1 MENDWR
7 PSASIE
13 TMKRRAQ
20 LLADAR
26 HFFAQ
31 KQVLEVETPILSQ
44 AAPTAPY
51 LDSFKTDYI
60 PIGTDQKQDF
70 YLQTS
75 PEFAM
80 KRLLAAGSGSIYQVA
95 KVFRNGESG
104 KHHSPEFTMLEWYR
118 VELTLEQLM
127 DEVAE
132 LLTSVADFSDAVRVS
147 YAVVFKTY
155 LDLDVFDCAD
165 ADLKSLA
172 FTHIPSLAADF
183 ELDRDGWLELV
194 MSEVIEPKLAELN
207 QPVFIYD
214 FPASQAQLA
223 KVKIDGQGNHVA
235 ARFELYAG
243 GLELANGY
251 DELLE
256 AQALRQRFE
265 QDNQQRQRLGKPD
278 MPIDENLLA
287 AMQAG
292 LPQCTGVALGLDRVL
307 MLILDQS
314 NIKQVQ
320 NVTFLMSLISHE

>member
-7 PSASIE
+7 PTASIE

-20 LLADAR
+20 LLADVR
-26 HFFAQ
+26 LFFAQ

-60 PIGTDQKQDF
+60 PIGTDHRQAY

-75 PEFAM
+75 AEFAM
-80 KRLLAAGSGSIYQVA
+80 KRLLAAGYGSIYQVA

-132 LLTSVADFSDAVRVS
+132 LLTLVAGFSDAVRLS
-147 YAVVFKTY
+147 YATAFKQY
-155 LDLDVFDCAD
+155 INLDVFDCTD
-165 ADLKSLA
+165 KLLKSLA
-172 FTHIPSLAADF
+172 LTHIPSLEADF
-183 ELDRDGWLELV
+183 ELDRDGWLELL
-194 MSEVIEPKLAELN
+194 MSDVIEPKLAELET
-207 QPVFIYD
+207 PVFIYD

-223 KVKIDGQGNHVA
+223 KVKTNEGGKPVA

-251 DELLE
+251 DELMGTE
-256 AQALRQRFE
+256 ELRQRFE
-265 QDNQQRQRLGKPD
+265 QDNQQRVSLGKQE
-278 MPIDENLLA
+278 MPIDAQLLE
-287 AMQAG
+287 AMEAG
-292 LPQCTGVALGLDRVL
+292 LPQCTGVALGLDRLL
-307 MLILDQS
+307 MLVSKQE
-314 NIKQVQ
+314 NIHQVL
-320 NVTFLMSLISHE
+320 FDID